1 MKIRFKYSGP
11 TGEIFIDHT
20 EIAGM
25 NDNQVEMYVA
35 AKVRSEYAKK
45 FEQTGIT
52 FYITYSTSSEDY
64 HTKEPSK
71 EINEV

>member
-1 MKIRFKYSGP
+1 MKIRFKYNGP
-11 TGEIFIDHT
+11 TGEIIIDHT

-25 NDNQVEMYVA
+25 NDAQIEMYVA
-35 AKVRSEYAKK
+35 AKVRTEYEKSFNK
-45 FEQTGIT
+45 NGIT
-52 FYITYSTSSEDY
+52 FYIASSTISQDF

>member
-1 MKIRFKYSGP
+1 MKIRFSYKGP
-11 TGEIFIDHT
+11 TGEVSIDHT

-25 NDNQVEMYVA
+25 TDSQIETYVA
-35 AKVRSEYAKK
+35 AKVRTNYNSK
-45 FEQTGIT
+45 FERDGIQ
-52 FYITYSTSSEDY
+52 FYMNYSEVDH